1 MPDSNRHS
9 ASPKGHLL
17 VQQAR
22 ASAEAGQWQSALV
35 GFDEAERAN
44 PDWGLDPDFLND
56 RAVALFHNDRTHES
70 IVLLD
75 KAINLQPQYG
85 YRYAARGWMKQALRD
100 IQGAISDYEKAV
112 ELDPEDA
119 ITLNNLGLLEEQIG
133 RMQSAKER
141 FAAADAMDRIL
152 DESAIP
158 KESTAAEEPLA
169 TPQAPTPPSP
179 PNQPASTP
187 WAEVT
192 RALFTSAG
200 RKEFLDFI
208 RNGFKLKG

>member
-1 MPDSNRHS
+1 MSNSHRQP

-17 VQQAR
+17 VHQAR

-35 GFDEAERAN
+35 GFDEAEREN

-56 RAVALFHNDRTHES
+56 RAVALFHNNRAHES
-70 IVLLD
+70 LELLD
-75 KAINLQPQYG
+75 RAINLQPQYG

-100 IQGAISDYEKAV
+100 IQGAIADYEKAV

-152 DESAIP
+152 DESSIP
-158 KESTAAEEPLA
+158 KESAPVPERAASPA
-169 TPQAPTPPSP
+169 PPSP
-179 PNQPASTP
+179 PANSP

-192 RALFTSAG
+192 RALFTRAG

>member
-9 ASPKGHLL
+9 ASPNGHLL

-22 ASAEAGQWQSALV
+22 ASAESGQWQSALV
-35 GFDEAERAN
+35 GFDEAERTN

-56 RAVALFHNDRTHES
+56 RAVALFHNDRAHES

-100 IQGAISDYEKAV
+100 IQGAISDYEKAI

-158 KESTAAEEPLA
+158 KESTAAEETPA
-169 TPQAPTPPSP
+169 TPQAPTPASP
-179 PNQPASTP
+179 PNQPETTP

-192 RALFTSAG
+192 RALFRRQGEKNSLTSFAMG
-200 RKEFLDFI
+200 L
-208 RNGFKLKG
+208 N

>member
-1 MPDSNRHS
+1 MPDSNRRP
-9 ASPKGHLL
+9 ASPQGHLH

-56 RAVALFHNDRTHES
+56 RAVALFHNDRAHES
-70 IVLLD
+70 IALLD

-100 IQGAISDYEKAV
+100 IQGAIADYEKAI

-119 ITLNNLGLLEEQIG
+119 ITLNLSLIH
-133 RMQSAKER
+133 
-141 FAAADAMDRIL
+141 I
-152 DESAIP
+152 
-158 KESTAAEEPLA
+158 
-169 TPQAPTPPSP
+169 
-179 PNQPASTP
+179 
-187 WAEVT
+187 
-192 RALFTSAG
+192 
-200 RKEFLDFI
+200 
-208 RNGFKLKG
+208 